1 MNCALHSA
9 DANLP
14 DDLGGQI
21 LTIKQAVTLGV
32 FSWLLAGCGSVLSV
46 LQDDADVA
54 RDMCKQKTY
63 CQSIPRIYSGLAF
76 DFCVLNAPPD
86 PSGVLLPFVLLDLPL
101 SGVFDTVALPYTV
114 YRQVTDGN
122 LGIYWRKGGY

>member
-1 MNCALHSA
+1 MNCALFSP

-14 DDLGGQI
+14 NDLGGQI
-21 LTIKQAVTLGV
+21 LIIKKVAMLAAV
-32 FSWLLAGCGSVLSV
+32 SWLLVGCGSVLTV

-54 RDMCKQKTY
+54 RDMRKQKTY
-63 CQSIPRIYSGLAF
+63 CQSIPHIYSGLAF

-86 PSGVLLPFVLLDLPL
+86 PSGFLVPFVLLDLPL
-101 SGVFDTVALPYTV
+101 SAVFDTVALPYTV

>member
-1 MNCALHSA
+1 M
-9 DANLP
+9 
-14 DDLGGQI
+14 I
-21 LTIKQAVTLGV
+21 IKQAVTV
-32 FSWLLAGCGSVLSV
+32 SAISWVLAGCGSAMTV

-54 RDMCKQKTY
+54 RDMRKQKTY
-63 CQSIPRIYSGLAF
+63 CQSIPRVYSGLAF

-86 PSGVLLPFVLLDLPL
+86 PSGFLVPFVLLDLPL